1 MLGCKSAIK
10 QMTLVKLETV
20 HEFMVM
26 NNTDVILQNN
36 RRYKMPKSKLENFIF
51 TVMMAFI
58 MVYAMICYNIALNIG
73 GMTNQVFVMAF
84 HELVI
89 MWPVAI
95 ILELVIAE
103 RAAKFLTFK
112 AVDPRDTKPLMIQ
125 VILCSM
131 IVCVMCPLM
140 SLIATVLFKNPGS
153 EIIAVWLQ
161 TAVFNF
167 PMALGWQIFFGG
179 PLIRFIFKK
188 MFRRD

>member
-1 MLGCKSAIK
+1 
-10 QMTLVKLETV
+10 
-20 HEFMVM
+20 
-26 NNTDVILQNN
+26 
-36 RRYKMPKSKLENFIF
+36 MPKSKLENFIF

-84 HELVI
+84 HELAI

-112 AVDPRDTKPLMIQ
+112 AVDPRDTNPLMIQ

-131 IVCVMCPLM
+131 IVCIMCPLM
-140 SLIATVLFKNPGS
+140 SLIATILFKNPGS
-153 EIIAVWLQ
+153 EIIAIWLQ
-161 TAVFNF
+161 TAVLNF

-179 PLIRFIFKK
+179 VLIRFIFKK
-188 MFRRD
+188 MFKRV